1 MEIVNTI
8 FMIVMMAFMTWVA
21 YMGCHI
27 SEEKRKGE
35 WIPLPWEKDGWARN
49 LFDKNDVKYRDG
61 DNT

>member
-1 MEIVNTI
+1 
-8 FMIVMMAFMTWVA
+8 MMAFMTWVA

>member
-1 MEIVNTI
+1 MEIANTI
-8 FMIVMMAFMTWVA
+8 FMIVMMTFMMLVT

-27 SEEKRKGE
+27 SEEKRQGK
-35 WIPLPWEKDGWARN
+35 WIPLPWEKDGWGRK